1 MAKIR
6 VHQLAKELDV
16 PSQKIIDQLKRKG
29 IEVKNHFSA
38 LDKDAVALIKK
49 LAKREENRGKVKSF
63 KQVKAQPSSNSTKSV
78 SAPPPQPASKAVSG
92 ESTFDSSSKTSVAE
106 PKEEK
111 QKIKLVE
118 GITVKEFAD
127 AVGKTANEIIKM
139 LIRLGEMAT
148 INQPISQE
156 ALDVLADDLGYEIE
170 LQSPISREEE
180 MEVDDK
186 SLLEPRPPVVTVMG
200 HVDHGKTLL
209 LDAIRKTDVVSSE
222 AGGITQHIGAYQ
234 IMHKNRKITFIDTPG
249 HEAFTAMRARGARVT
264 DVAVL
269 VVAADDG
276 VMPQTVEAID
286 HAKAA
291 GVPIVVAINKI
302 DKPEANPDKVRQQ
315 LSDYQ
320 LIPEEW
326 GGDTVFVNVSAKKKI
341 NIDELLE
348 MLLLVAD
355 ISEVKANPKAPAQGV
370 VIEAKLDRGRG
381 PVATVLV
388 QRGTLK
394 VGDVVVTG
402 KVYGR
407 ARALINDKGIKV
419 KSAAP
424 GEPVEILG
432 LSGLPEPGYSFK
444 AMENERQAKQLAESR
459 ALKSRLLEQRRTH
472 VTLDDL
478 YQKIREGEIRDLNL
492 VIKADTQGSI
502 EALRE
507 SLAKLDQKQV
517 RINVIHKSVGGITE
531 TDVMLASA
539 SNAII
544 IGFNVRPTAKA
555 RDMAEKEK
563 VDIRT
568 YRVIYQVVED
578 IEAAR
583 KGLLAPKI
591 EEEDIG
597 LLEVKQVF
605 KVPKIGI
612 VAGCYVSE
620 GIVNR
625 NAKARVVRDSTIIF
639 EGNII
644 SLRRF
649 KDDVKEVKSGFECGL
664 RLEDFQD
671 VKPGDVIE
679 IYQEVEVKQ

>member
-1 MAKIR
+1 M
-6 VHQLAKELDV
+6 HQLAKELDV

-156 ALDVLADDLGYEIE
+156 ALDVLADDLGYEVE

-679 IYQEVEVKQ
+679 IYQEVKVKQ